1 MRVVIGVDWS
11 DQAFAAVTQ
20 TFHLYHPSDVT
31 LVHGVDLGFFEHP
44 VVAGAANVQGYD
56 EFRNSMVDAGR

>member
-20 TFHLYHPSDVT
+20 TFHLYHPTDIV
-31 LVHGVDLGFFEHP
+31 LVHGVDLGFFEYP
-44 VVAGAANVQGYD
+44 IVAEAANMQG
-56 EFRNSMVDAGR
+56 